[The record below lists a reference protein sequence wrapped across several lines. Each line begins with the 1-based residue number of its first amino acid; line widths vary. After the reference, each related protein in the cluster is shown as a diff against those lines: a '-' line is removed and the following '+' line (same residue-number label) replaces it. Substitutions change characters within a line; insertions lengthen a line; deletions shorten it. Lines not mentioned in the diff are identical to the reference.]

1 MNTTVYKNASIVT
14 GLSVAERCLG
24 FLYRIALSRFIGAE
38 GLGIYQVALSLF
50 SLFLTLGTGGVPIT
64 LSRMLAKNKAEGG
77 KQEGSLL
84 SSGILLALSLTM
96 PVCLIVWLFG
106 GKMSFLF
113 SDMRSRSALNIL
125 LSSMGFSAVYAVI
138 RGYFWGH
145 KQFLA
150 ASVLEM
156 AEEIVMVI
164 VGVFLLKN
172 VSSPQMGAERA
183 SAALVISYVFSC
195 VLALVWFLRV
205 GGRFKSPKSTF
216 QPLCTSAMPIT
227 LVRASSSLVHSA
239 VALLFPAML
248 LHVGMSQTQ
257 ALGAFGVIS
266 GMVLPVLFIPATLIG
281 SLALVLVPELSED
294 YYSHN
299 DLRLQKNI
307 ERGLRFAFLVACILL
322 PFFFVVGEDFGR
334 LAFSNALAGEML
346 KRSCPIL
353 LPMSLTMISTS
364 ILNSIGFEKYTLLFY
379 FIGAAALLLSIL
391 LLPAYFGAYA
401 YVIGLGI
408 SYLVTAVC
416 NLVLLQKK
424 CPIFGKRWGQVC
436 IQLLFPALICILPLS
451 LLGQCMLAFSKR
463 FLGAFFSL
471 ALTCILLGIFTL
483 ISYFLARLLPKL
495 PSPKRKK

>member
-38 GLGIYQVALSLF
+38 GLGLYQVALSLF
-50 SLFLTLGTGGVPIT
+50 SLFLTLGTGGIPIT

-77 KQEGSLL
+77 NEEGSLL
-84 SSGILLALSLTM
+84 SSGILLALSLTL
-96 PVCLIVWLFG
+96 PVCLILWLFG

-113 SDMRSRSALNIL
+113 SDMRSYAVLKIL
-125 LSSMGFSAVYAVI
+125 LVGLGFSAIYAVV

-156 AEEIVMVI
+156 AEEILMVI
-164 VGVFLLKN
+164 VGVFLLRN
-172 VSSPQMGAERA
+172 VSSPQAGAERA
-183 SAALVISYVFSC
+183 SIALVLSYVFSC
-195 VLALVWFLRV
+195 ILALVWFFRV
-205 GGRFKSPKSTF
+205 GGKFKSPNPTF
-216 QPLCTSAMPIT
+216 NTLFTSAMPVT
-227 LVRASSSLVHSA
+227 LVRASGSLVNSA
-239 VALLFPAML
+239 VAVLFPAML
-248 LHVGMSQTQ
+248 LRVGMSQTQ

-266 GMVLPVLFIPATLIG
+266 GMVLPMLFIPATLIG
-281 SLALVLVPELSED
+281 SLSLVLVPELSED
-294 YYSHN
+294 YYTHN
-299 DLRLQKNI
+299 DLRLQKNV
-307 ERGLRFAFLVACILL
+307 ERGLRFAFLVACVLL
-322 PFFFVVGEDFGR
+322 PFFFVLGEDVGR
-334 LAFSNALAGEML
+334 LAFSNPLAGEML

-364 ILNSIGFEKYTLLFY
+364 MLNSIGFEKYTLLFY
-379 FIGAAALLLSIL
+379 FLGAAALLLSIL

-401 YVIGLGI
+401 YVVGLGV

-436 IQLLFPALICILPLS
+436 VQLLFPALICILPLS
-451 LLGQCMLAFSKR
+451 LLGQFALSLCQR
-463 FLGAFFSL
+463 FFGAFLSL
-471 ALTCILLGIFTL
+471 AVTLVVLGIFTL
-483 ISYFLARLLPKL
+483 LTYFFARLLPKI
-495 PSPKRKK
+495 SRKEREK